1 MIPSTTS
8 SSTSSTPIR
17 TAICSFGMSGKVFHA
32 PFLSVLPGFEFYS
45 VWEREKNLAV
55 AIYPSVKTCRTL
67 EELLADPAVEL
78 VIVNTPNYTHFDYA
92 KQALLAG
99 KHVIVEKP
107 FCVTEAEGIELTAL
121 AAKLGKKLSSYQSR
135 RFDSDY
141 RTVKKIIEGGWL
153 GKIVEAEIHYDRYTP
168 ALSPKV
174 HKETP
179 GPGRGLLYDLGSH
192 LIDQVL
198 QLFGDPAA
206 LFADITIIRDNSLV
220 DDYMEL
226 LLFYPD
232 GLRVRVKSSY
242 LVRES
247 LPSYSINGHKGTF
260 IKSRTDVQERH
271 LLAGE
276 LPVGE
281 NWGVEPVSEEGL
293 LHTEKDG
300 KIIRERIPTEK
311 GNYGD
316 FFTGMYEAIRNDA
329 PLPVT
334 PEEATRIIRVI
345 EKAYESV
352 REKRII
358 PFR

>member
-1 MIPSTTS
+1 MIP
-8 SSTSSTPIR
+8 IK

-55 AIYPSVKTCRTL
+55 ALYPNVKTCRTL

-78 VIVNTPNYTHFDYA
+78 VIVNTPNYTHFDFA

-121 AAKLGKKLSSYQSR
+121 AAKTGKKLSSYQSR

-141 RTVKKIIEGGWL
+141 RTVKKIIEGGSL
-153 GKIVEAEIHYDRYTP
+153 GKIVEAEIHYDRFTP

-192 LIDQVL
+192 LVDQVL

-206 LFADITIIRDNSLV
+206 IFADITIIRDHSLV

-232 GLRVRVKSSY
+232 GLRVRVKSNY
-242 LVRES
+242 LVREP

-281 NWGVEPVSEEGL
+281 NWGVEPASEEGL
-293 LHTEKDG
+293 LHTEMDG
-300 KIIRERIPTEK
+300 RIVRERIPTER

-316 FFTGMYEAIRNDA
+316 YFTGMYEAIRNGA

-352 REKRII
+352 REKKIV